1 VAAPDPLG
9 SAVRALAHRDLSA
22 QELAERLERRG
33 VDAAEREAVI
43 ERLARAGYVDDGRF
57 ALARAQVLAGRGLG
71 DAAIDADLER
81 RGVDA
86 ELIAEALAALEPEAR
101 RARSEAVRL
110 GGGGRAARALAA
122 KGFSADAVESALGA
136 DPHG

>member
-33 VDAAEREAVI
+33 VDEAERDAVI

-122 KGFSADAVESALGA
+122 KGFSADAVEAALGA
-136 DPHG
+136 DPRG